1 MKSQRRARPEDI
13 EKIFRYRGCGFQ
25 IDEISTRVDLSK
37 QTVSYHLSKLKDM
50 VEETSISDVVGGRLG
65 HYPRE
70 RLIELESLMVAQDEM
85 HLKAPMD
92 YQMQLGLLKERLGEG
107 LYGYGDEDEDGSD
120 HYPPYHDDEVWYFI
134 DEVLPREF
142 VKSGGVVIDA
152 SDVLFLQEPPEV
164 SGPITQTII
173 PSYLSLM
180 TPNQKGLTHMISRL
194 EEDGYPVVAIMAW
207 DEYDYA
213 TSGKMPKISEYE
225 MKSLRNLRSSRRL
238 LLLGSGEGGFTRTHD
253 LMVHLLSLHEEH
265 EITGESELSERISA
279 SLAPPKIFVVSNE
292 RSLVE
297 GERRA
302 GVVTYAWVGVTCI
315 FEGLPSRS
323 EIDSI
328 ERPIDTASDNVV
340 RGAVLSFLS
349 HGDYVPLPAI
359 HMELASVYLGIDPL
373 SPEEKG
379 WPDRLKDE
387 LALKGQKFSTQI
399 SKLMGDAV
407 EFKRENK
414 QILVRKK

>member
-1 MKSQRRARPEDI
+1 M
-13 EKIFRYRGCGFQ
+13 
-25 IDEISTRVDLSK
+25 LN
-37 QTVSYHLSKLKDM
+37 
-50 VEETSISDVVGGRLG
+50 
-65 HYPRE
+65 
-70 RLIELESLMVAQDEM
+70 
-85 HLKAPMD
+85 
-92 YQMQLGLLKERLGEG
+92 
-107 LYGYGDEDEDGSD
+107 
-120 HYPPYHDDEVWYFI
+120 
-134 DEVLPREF
+134 
-142 VKSGGVVIDA
+142 SG
-152 SDVLFLQEPPEV
+152 Q
-164 SGPITQTII
+164 
-173 PSYLSLM
+173 
-180 TPNQKGLTHMISRL
+180 
-194 EEDGYPVVAIMAW
+194 
-207 DEYDYA
+207 
-213 TSGKMPKISEYE
+213 
-225 MKSLRNLRSSRRL
+225 
-238 LLLGSGEGGFTRTHD
+238 GGFTRTHD
-253 LMVHLLSLHEEH
+253 LMVDLLSFNEEQ

-302 GVVTYAWVGVTCI
+302 GVVKYAWVGATCI

-328 ERPIDTASDNVV
+328 ERPIDAASDNVV

-349 HGDYVPLPAI
+349 HGDYVPLQAI

-373 SPEEKG
+373 SPKEKG

-407 EFKRENK
+407 EIKRENK